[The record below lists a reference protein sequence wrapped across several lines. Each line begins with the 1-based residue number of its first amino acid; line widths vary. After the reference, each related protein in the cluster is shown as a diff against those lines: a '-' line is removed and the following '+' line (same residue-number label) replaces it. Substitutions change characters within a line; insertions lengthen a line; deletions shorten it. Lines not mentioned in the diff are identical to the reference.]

1 MKNYLLAVATVAAF
15 AFSNSTAFAAC
26 ADEIQVQEARM
37 AAQQAQGTALP
48 QWALGRLQEAKNLC
62 DRGDDDRATAFLN
75 ELKNLLDRAGL

>member
-1 MKNYLLAVATVAAF
+1 MKNYLLAAATVAAF

-48 QWALGRLQEAKNLC
+48 EEALRRLQEAKNLC
-62 DRGDDDRATAFLN
+62 DRGDGRVTAVLN